1 MDNLNYLKS
10 SPTLQL
16 LKQHDMPLA
25 IAQKTAAFSGSLSH
39 SSLMPAI
46 SESQVD
52 RIGSLASTA
61 SAFSTNQAAWV
72 PQITATERAIEAMKR
87 DWAREESLI
96 DTVRKMTPAAYVPQ
110 VSVTE
115 EVIEALK
122 QDWAPL
128 STTMKLAQE
137 TWALEAKSLGVVVES
152 WRLDLARE
160 SASLGKAWKTAQ
172 AAWRPDTAHIASALQ
187 SLKTQNL
194 QIAPA
199 WAASIS
205 LKKIETPRA
214 VLYSTPQIQL
224 PSNYLSRKPFS
235 NYRMTESYDL
245 LTDFERGLRDFI
257 HQKMSDTF
265 GSNWEKSRLPGE
277 MYKRWREKRK
287 KAIRAG
293 ESPGPLI
300 DYADFSDY
308 VDIITQKDNW
318 KHLFKSYFG
327 RPQLVQES
335 LYRLQPIR
343 VCTMHSRILSQD
355 MWLVLQTETLVL
367 SNRMWN

>member
-16 LKQHDMPLA
+16 LKQPDMPLA
-25 IAQKTAAFSGSLSH
+25 IAQKTAAFCDSLSH
-39 SSLMPAI
+39 SSLKPAI

-52 RIGSLASTA
+52 RIGSLASMT
-61 SAFSTNQAAWV
+61 SSFSTNQAAWV
-72 PQITATERAIEAMKR
+72 SQITATERAIEAMKR

-96 DTVRKMTPAAYVPQ
+96 DKVRKMTQAAYVPQ

-115 EVIEALK
+115 KVIEALK

-152 WRLDLARE
+152 WRLELARE
-160 SASLGKAWKTAQ
+160 YASLGTAWKTAQ

-187 SLKTQNL
+187 PLKTQSL
-194 QIAPA
+194 QIAPP

-214 VLYSTPQIQL
+214 VLYSTPQLQL
-224 PSNYLSRKPFS
+224 PNNCLSRKPFS
-235 NYRMTESYDL
+235 NYHMTESYDL

-257 HQKMSDTF
+257 HQKMFDTF
-265 GSNWEKSRLPGE
+265 GSKWEKSRLPGE
-277 MYKRWREKRK
+277 MYKRWREK
-287 KAIRAG
+287 AIRAG
-293 ESPGPLI
+293 ESAGPLI

-308 VDIITQKDNW
+308 VDIITRKDNW
-318 KHLFKSYFG
+318 KQLFKSYFG

-367 SNRMWN
+367 SNRMWD